1 MQNKN
6 DKTIVFLFCI
16 AAFLTG
22 CDRQDKASSVIPELS
37 SITTADTGHVC
48 GMTIKNY
55 PGPKAQA
62 FIIHTD
68 SPLKFCSTTDL
79 FSWLLQP
86 DTPAILRA
94 AYVHD
99 MGAAGVT
106 WASPSDKHYVPAKL
120 ALYVINHDLSGAMT
134 PTLASFKE
142 EQAAHGFIKEH
153 GGKIVRYEDISLELL
168 FAMSVKHAH

>member
-1 MQNKN
+1 MA
-6 DKTIVFLFCI
+6 VAL
-16 AAFLTG
+16 AG
-22 CDRQDKASSVIPELS
+22 CDRQDKSGTGIPVLS
-37 SITTADTGHVC
+37 PITSTDTCYVC
-48 GMTIKNY
+48 GMTIKNF

-62 FIIHTD
+62 FIKHSDT
-68 SPLKFCSTTDL
+68 PLKFCSTTDL

-86 DTPAILRA
+86 DTPPLLRA

-106 WASPSDKHYVPAKL
+106 WASPSDKHYIPVREAY
-120 ALYVINHDLSGAMT
+120 YVINHDLSGAMT

-142 EQAAHGFIKEH
+142 EQAAHDFIKKH

-168 FAMSVKHAH
+168 SNMSVRHSH